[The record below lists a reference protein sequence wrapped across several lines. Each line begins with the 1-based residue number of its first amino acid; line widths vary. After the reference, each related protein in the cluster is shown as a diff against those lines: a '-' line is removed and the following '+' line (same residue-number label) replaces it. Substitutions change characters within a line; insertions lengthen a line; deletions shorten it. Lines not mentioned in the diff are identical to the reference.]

1 MQIDLAMN
9 QFLHFNIN
17 FMEKKSIEFFFY
29 QYVNLNFKR
38 FLAAPV
44 TIFVAAYAIPAYM
57 REKTVHGTEIAVFAS
72 GHIFFLVCY
81 TV

>member
-1 MQIDLAMN
+1 MN
-9 QFLHFNIN
+9 FI
-17 FMEKKSIEFFFY
+17 
-29 QYVNLNFKR
+29 R

-72 GHIFFLVCY
+72 GHIFFLVCS